1 MKNLITLLLLVIMVI
16 AGLSSY
22 HLFRISDYN
31 FSALLTY
38 VSYFSI
44 VLGIYAL
51 TARRS
56 PKAITG

>member
-22 HLFRISDYN
+22 RLFRISDYN

-38 VSYFSI
+38 VSYFSL